1 MRDDDPIGVD
11 ERTLDDAA
19 LEALAEAH
27 ARKPPAGLD
36 ARLRAAAVAD
46 ARERR
51 TRRALLR
58 WRIAGSLAAGL
69 ALAFGA
75 LLPRA
80 TRLADERGVQLAA
93 LAQENVSLSDR
104 IEAQGR
110 TLAALRTSVE
120 SQAGVHRVLAGPTPR
135 VATLEAKLD
144 VRARGRVV
152 VDPTSGDA
160 AVVLSGM
167 DASMN
172 GKVYELWAIRGTQ
185 PPEPAGLLTVAQ
197 DGTVLA
203 RVDAVPQ
210 PAEVTAFAVSI
221 EPTGGSKSPT
231 GPVVLVGAV
240 AG

>member
-1 MRDDDPIGVD
+1 MRDDGPSGVD
-11 ERTLDDAA
+11 ERALDDAA

-36 ARLRAAAVAD
+36 ARLRAAAVVD

-51 TRRALLR
+51 MRSALVR
-58 WRIAGSLAAGL
+58 WRIGGSIAAVLAI
-69 ALAFGA
+69 AFGWM
-75 LLPRA
+75 LPRA
-80 TRLADERGVQLAA
+80 TRLADERGAQLAA
-93 LAQENVSLSDR
+93 LAQENASLSER

-120 SQAGVHRVLAGPTPR
+120 SQAGVLRVLAGPTPR
-135 VATLEAKLD
+135 VATMEAKLD
-144 VRARGRVV
+144 KRARGRVV
-152 VDPTSGDA
+152 VDPASGDA
-160 AVVLSGM
+160 AVLLSGL

-185 PPEPAGLLTVAQ
+185 PPEPAGLLAVAQ

-203 RVDAVPQ
+203 RVDPVPR
-210 PAEVTAFAVSI
+210 AGEVTAFAVSI

-231 GPVVLVGAV
+231 GPIVLVGAV

>member
-1 MRDDDPIGVD
+1 MRDDLIGVD
-11 ERTLDDAA
+11 ERALDDAA

-27 ARKPPAGLD
+27 ARKAPAGLD
-36 ARLRAAAVAD
+36 ARLIARAVAER
-46 ARERR
+46 RERR
-51 TRRALLR
+51 MRSALLR
-58 WRIAGSLAAGL
+58 WRVGGTVAAALAIAFGSLL
-69 ALAFGA
+69 A
-75 LLPRA
+75 RA
-80 TRLADERGVQLAA
+80 TRLADDRGVELAA
-93 LAQENVSLSDR
+93 LARENASLSDR

-120 SQAGVHRVLAGPTPR
+120 SQAGVLRVLAGPTPR
-135 VATLEAKLD
+135 VATLAAKLD

-152 VDPTSGDA
+152 VDPTTGDT
-160 AVVLSGM
+160 AVMLTGM
-167 DASMN
+167 DPSMN

-197 DGTVLA
+197 DGTVTA
-203 RVDAVPQ
+203 RVDAVAQ

-231 GPVVLVGAV
+231 GPIVLVGAI

>member
-11 ERTLDDAA
+11 ERALDDAA

-27 ARKPPAGLD
+27 ARKAPAGLD
-36 ARLRAAAVAD
+36 ARLIATAVAER
-46 ARERR
+46 RERR
-51 TRRALLR
+51 TRGALLR
-58 WRIAGSLAAGL
+58 WRIGGVVAA
-69 ALAFGA
+69 ALAITFGA

-80 TRLADERGVQLAA
+80 TRLADERGAQLAA
-93 LAQENVSLSDR
+93 LAKENASLSDR

-110 TLAALRTSVE
+110 TLAALRTSIE
-120 SQAGVHRVLAGPTPR
+120 SQAGVLRVLAGPTPR

-152 VDPTSGDA
+152 DPTTGDT
-160 AVVLSGM
+160 AVVLTGM

-172 GKVYELWAIRGTQ
+172 GKVYELWAIRGSQ

-210 PAEVTAFAVSI
+210 PAQVTAFAVSI

-231 GPVVLVGAV
+231 GPIVLVGAI